1 MTQAHSRSALR
12 RIGAA
17 LALLVVAAVA
27 IPSTGCAVAPDRA
40 NSATTAVGTTTSI
53 LLTGDATPALAPASV
68 FDVQAGRVRWT
79 DVMPWVVIGIMV
91 IVLVLVISAI

>member
-17 LALLVVAAVA
+17 LALLVVAAVG
-27 IPSTGCAVAPDRA
+27 IPSTGCAAAPDRA

-53 LLTGDATPALAPASV
+53 LLTGDATPASV